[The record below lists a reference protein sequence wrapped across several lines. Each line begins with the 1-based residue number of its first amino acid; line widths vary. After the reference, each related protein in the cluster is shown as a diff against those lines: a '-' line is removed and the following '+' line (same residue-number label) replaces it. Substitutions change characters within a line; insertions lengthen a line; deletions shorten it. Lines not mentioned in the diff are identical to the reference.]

1 MTMTK
6 GNHQKEIDHHVLRL
20 IVGLIA
26 LLLPLFVIVLT
37 TGNPLGSIS
46 ASYHDDGA
54 ARDVFVG
61 SLFAM
66 AAFLFAYNGDHARQS
81 TLSKL
86 AAVSAVCIALF
97 PTAGVSAP
105 DTLATWVGVVHY
117 LAAAVLFAVLAYFCW
132 SFSCTAKNKGGT
144 YREAGIRSLIY
155 RVCLVGI
162 GLAIVFMLAYL
173 GFEEYL
179 DEHFPRYIFFFEWLG
194 LLAFGI
200 AWLVAS
206 RIIPVITH
214 RDERLK
220 LTAMMK

>member
-1 MTMTK
+1 MNRE
-6 GNHQKEIDHHVLRL
+6 NHQKEIDHHVLRL

-26 LLLPLFVIVLT
+26 LLLPLFVILLT
-37 TGNPLGSIS
+37 TGKPLGSIS
-46 ASYHDDGA
+46 AAYHDDGA

-81 TLSKL
+81 ILSKV

-97 PTAGVSAP
+97 PTSGVSAP

-117 LAAAVLFAVLAYFCW
+117 LSAAVLFAVLAYFCW
-132 SFSCTAKNKGGT
+132 SFSCSAKSKSGT
-144 YREAGIRSLIY
+144 YREAGLRSLIY

-162 GLAIVFMLAYL
+162 CLAIVFMLAYL
-173 GFEEYL
+173 GFEDYL
-179 DEHFPRYIFFFEWLG
+179 NEHFPRYIFVFEWLG

-206 RIIPVITH
+206 RIIPVITNSG
-214 RDERLK
+214 ERLK

>member
-1 MTMTK
+1 MTETEHK
-6 GNHQKEIDHHVLRL
+6 KEIDHHVLRL

-26 LLLPLFVIVLT
+26 LLLPLFVILLT

-46 ASYHDDGA
+46 AAYHDDGA

-86 AAVSAVCIALF
+86 AAVSTVCVALF
-97 PTAGVSAP
+97 PTTGVSAP
-105 DTLATWVGVVHY
+105 ETLATWVGVVHY
-117 LAAAVLFAVLAYFCW
+117 AAAAALYGVLAYFCW
-132 SFSCTAKNKGGT
+132 SFSCTAQCKKMQF
-144 YREAGIRSLIY
+144 REAGIRSVIY
-155 RVCLVGI
+155 RVCMVAMIIAILSLLVYW
-162 GLAIVFMLAYL
+162 LFR
-173 GFEEYL
+173 GFFDLY
-179 DEHFPRYIFFFEWLG
+179 FPRYVFFFEWLG

-214 RDERLK
+214 SDERLK
-220 LTAMMK
+220 LAVMMK

>member
-46 ASYHDDGA
+46 AAYHDDGA

-66 AAFLFAYNGDHARQS
+66 AAFLFAYNGDHSRQS
-81 TLSKL
+81 ALSKV

-105 DTLATWVGVVHY
+105 DTLAPWVGVVHY
-117 LAAAVLFAVLAYFCW
+117 AAAAVMYGVLAYFCW
-132 SFSCTAKNKGGT
+132 SFSRTARVKKAQ
-144 YREAGIRSLIY
+144 YREAGARSVIY
-155 RVCLVGI
+155 RLCLVAI
-162 GLAIVFMLAYL
+162 GVAIVFMLGYL
-173 GFEEYL
+173 VFDEFL
-179 DEHFPRYIFFFEWLG
+179 DERFPRYILVFEWLG